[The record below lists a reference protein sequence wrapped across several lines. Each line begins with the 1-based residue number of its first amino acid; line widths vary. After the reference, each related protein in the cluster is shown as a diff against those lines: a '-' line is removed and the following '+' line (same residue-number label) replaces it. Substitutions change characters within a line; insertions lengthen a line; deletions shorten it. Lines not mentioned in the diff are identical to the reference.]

1 VLVTKAVTEG
11 YATFRAIGII
21 SDSKQFTSP
30 CGICPPVGYLIKHSR
45 ICGICPDLHVLRQWR
60 LRDEDFRS
68 APTAIIRSN
77 IVAEG
82 VRQSTL
88 GHLSEFMQLGWL
100 IVRVK
105 AFNNLNEI
113 RHSWTPFEFEIFG
126 IYPAFLRLL

>member
-1 VLVTKAVTEG
+1 MW
-11 YATFRAIGII
+11 
-21 SDSKQFTSP
+21 DMPTSVS
-30 CGICPPVGYLIKHSR
+30 CSPVGYLIKHSR

-126 IYPAFLRLL
+126 IYPAFLDCSELPVNHLSPVRFMAGATSL